1 MASVPGSAAAAPP
14 VSQAFQLAARAI
26 IAGGEGDT
34 PAVGRA
40 REGVIKGLELLNSTC
55 DVYCT
60 QELICDSHLSLI
72 I

>member
-40 REGVIKGLELLNSTC
+40 REGVIKGLELLNST
-55 DVYCT
+55 
-60 QELICDSHLSLI
+60 SS
-72 I
+72 